1 MNNNKINDQKSV
13 VCSNCGYNTNPATAT
28 HCLKCGKPLDYMLL
42 QSSNKGKRFTPWMIW
57 LSFGLLFVIVS
68 YSMYSLF
75 GTGDTLNDSSIIG
88 NSNSSPQN
96 IPSDITLY
104 NSIKEVPNVPGGT
117 FNYGGATLF
126 ASLNTHGLNDAIM
139 KAHPNFHLRYTE
151 PRDNKPGGR
160 KGIAMLL
167 NGELSFAQIAA
178 PLDEQDYVKA
188 ERRNFKLK
196 QVPVALDMLVL
207 FTHPEI
213 RITGLSL
220 DQIEDIYTGKVTNW
234 KQVGGAD
241 LAIVPFTI
249 DPSASNLLSDLI
261 GKKAAAQISPKVQLV
276 RDYTEA
282 IRKVVST
289 PGGISFGG
297 NAPLIGQQSIRP
309 LAIAKA
315 NSQNYVQPFINGN
328 QQSNT
333 AAIKNG
339 SYPVTRRLF
348 IVFRQDGTIDEL
360 AGHAYSKMLLTQEG
374 QQIVEKAG
382 LVPLR

>member
-1 MNNNKINDQKSV
+1 MNDNKLNNQRGIL
-13 VCSNCGYNTNPATAT
+13 CTNCGYDTNPATAT
-28 HCLKCGKPLDYMLL
+28 QCLKCGKPLDISS
-42 QSSNKGKRFTPWMIW
+42 QSSNKAQRFTPWMIW
-57 LSFGLLFVIVS
+57 LSFGLLFVLVS
-68 YSMYSLF
+68 CLIYSLS
-75 GTGDTLNDSSIIG
+75 GTGGSLNDSNNTESD
-88 NSNSSPQN
+88 NSSTNNQN
-96 IPSDITLY
+96 IPSGITLY

-126 ASLNTHGLNDAIM
+126 ASLTTHGFNEAIV
-139 KAHPNFHLRYTE
+139 KAHPNFRLRYTE

-178 PLDEQDYVKA
+178 PVDEQDYIKA
-188 ERRNFKLK
+188 ERRSFKLK

-207 FTHPEI
+207 FTHPDLSI
-213 RITGLSL
+213 PGLSVN
-220 DQIEDIYTGKVTNW
+220 QVEDIYTGKLTNW
-234 KQVGGAD
+234 KQVGGPD

-249 DPSASNLLSDLI
+249 DPEASNLLSDLL
-261 GKKAAAQISPKVQLV
+261 GRKPEQISLKVQFV
-276 RDYTEA
+276 RDYTDA
-282 IRKVVST
+282 IRKVAST
-289 PGGISFGG
+289 PGAISFGG
-297 NAPLIGQQSIRP
+297 NAPLIGQQTIRP

-333 AAIKNG
+333 AAIRNG
-339 SYPVTRRLF
+339 TYPITRRLF

-360 AGHAYSKMLLTQEG
+360 AGQAYTKMLLTQEG